1 MDILV
6 KKAAGKKWLVWSAA
20 FFITLTATG
29 GILTLHRWSN
39 TSHRAVELLS
49 DLEAQANRLSAIEWE
64 AMARKEL
71 IPELRQS
78 QQRVRG
84 FLDRIFDQLSFHSED
99 RDLQQLR
106 TAFHKYAEAINVE
119 FHLLDSGQFAEALR
133 VDNERVDAAYAELT
147 EHIGRMQSR
156 YAASSR
162 GTIWAVDAASTSVLF
177 VAAIAIGLLFSRFE
191 QIQRIRQVLLAE
203 QKALRLSEVRFRSLV
218 QNTSDIIAIL
228 DPLPPTIKFVS
239 DSIRRILGHQP
250 AELMGSDFLKLIHP
264 GDTGTMQ
271 RFLVSCTYNP
281 GSTYTTEL
289 RVRHSNGHWS
299 TVEIY
304 GDNRIEDDAIGG
316 IVINVRDVSERKQV
330 AEALDQ
336 RQIEFELPERK
347 LH

>member
-1 MDILV
+1 MDIFV
-6 KKAAGKKWLVWSAA
+6 KKVSGKKWLVWSAA

-29 GILTLHRWSN
+29 GILTLHRWCN

-64 AMARKEL
+64 AMARKAL

-78 QQRVRG
+78 QQQVRG
-84 FLDRIFDQLSFHSED
+84 LQERIFDELYRYAED
-99 RDLQQLR
+99 RDLLQLR
-106 TAFHKYAEAINVE
+106 KVFRNYAAAVDAE
-119 FHLLDSGQFAEALR
+119 FHLLESGQFAEAFR
-133 VDNERVDAAYAELT
+133 IDNERVDATYDELT
-147 EHIGRMQSR
+147 ELIGRVQAR

-162 GTIWAVDAASTSVLF
+162 WTIRVVDAASTSVLF
-177 VAAIAIGLLFSRFE
+177 VAAISIGLLFSRFE
-191 QIQRIRQVLLAE
+191 QMQRIKQVLIAE
-203 QKALRLSEVRFRSLV
+203 RKALRLSEERFRSLV

-250 AELMGSDFLKLIHP
+250 AQLIGSDFLKLIHP

-271 RFLVSCTYNP
+271 RFLASCTYNM

-299 TVEIY
+299 TVEIF
-304 GDNRIEDDAIGG
+304 GDNRIDDDAIGG
-316 IVINVRDVSERKQV
+316 IVVNMRDVSGQKQV
-330 AEALDQ
+330 ADMLDQ
-336 RQIEFELPERK
+336 KQIEFELPERK